1 MVLPSAAARRPARKK
16 NVEALISA
24 LKSEFVEVEDTLV
37 NDASPET
44 WECVSVAV
52 YVTATPEKYYPTV
65 YESRTGMVIEEN
77 LQSFAPRLYNF
88 IRDASEVSAIEVQLR
103 PSRVEDH
110 PNEDLYDGNM
120 YLIDV
125 WYP

>member
-1 MVLPSAAARRPARKK
+1 MVLSSAAARRPARKK
-16 NVEALISA
+16 NAEVLISA
-24 LKSEFVEVEDTLV
+24 LKSEFVEVEDALV

-52 YVTATPEKYYPTV
+52 YVMATPEKYYPTV
-65 YESRTGMVIEEN
+65 YESHTGMIIEEN

-88 IRDASEVSAIEVQLR
+88 IRDASEVSAIEVELR